1 MSLCQV
7 VFDME
12 KYIHAFWHIP
22 GNSYSH
28 LEKIDKLFGD
38 FEYAWKKASQKELYA
53 AGLSTE
59 YVESVRNLRR
69 KLDMGLVMQRLW
81 DADVAL
87 VGRTS
92 KEYPSMLRN
101 IKSAPFLLY
110 RKGAPLD
117 TLTNCV
123 AIVGTRKSSI
133 EREKLSFNL
142 AKQLSQS
149 GVTVVSG
156 LAFGIDASAH
166 GGVIAASGKTIG
178 VLASG
183 IQKVTPTSHVHL
195 SQKILETGGA
205 VISEYPVT
213 SPAIKYHFVARN
225 RIISGLSK
233 CVIVVEAAKRSGAL
247 ITAGHAAEQGRDV
260 LVFPGEPGHLGAA
273 GCNQLIR
280 DGALLVDSIS
290 EVLRVLKE
298 AGHIS
303 AGLGGVCSK
312 QLDLDL
318 DDHTVVELLK
328 QSSKSLDELQLLGK
342 LEFNRL
348 LCCLGKLEIAGV
360 IGKNADMKWC
370 LQAD

>member
-1 MSLCQV
+1 
-7 VFDME
+7 ME

-28 LEKIDKLFGD
+28 LEKIDKQFGD
-38 FEYAWKKASQKELYA
+38 FEYAWKKASRNELLA
-53 AGLSTE
+53 TGLE
-59 YVESVRNLRR
+59 GGYVDSVCALRR
-69 KLDMGLVMQRLW
+69 KLDMGQVTQKLW
-81 DADVAL
+81 EADVAL
-87 VGRTS
+87 IGRNS
-92 KEYPSMLRN
+92 KEYPDLLRN

-110 RKGAPLD
+110 RKGASLD
-117 TLTNCV
+117 TLTNSV

-142 AKQLSQS
+142 AKRLSQT

-166 GGVIAASGKTIG
+166 SGVIAATGKTIG

-205 VISEYPVT
+205 IISEYPVT

-290 EVLRVLKE
+290 EVLRVLGEGGYIQTGLE
-298 AGHIS
+298 ADRK
-303 AGLGGVCSK
+303 L
-312 QLDLDL
+312 LDLNL
-318 DDHTVVELLK
+318 DDISVVDLLK
-328 QSSKSLDELQLLGK
+328 QSAKSVDELQLLGG
-342 LEFNRL
+342 LEFNQL
-348 LCCLGKLEIAGV
+348 LCSLGKLEIAGV
-360 IGKNADMKWC
+360 IGKNADMKWH
-370 LQAD
+370 LQLD